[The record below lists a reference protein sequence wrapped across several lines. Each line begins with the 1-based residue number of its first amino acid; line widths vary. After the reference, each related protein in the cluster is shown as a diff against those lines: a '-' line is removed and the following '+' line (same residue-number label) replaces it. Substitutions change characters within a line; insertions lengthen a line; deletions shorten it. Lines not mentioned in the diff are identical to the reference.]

1 MKFLRSHLFVCI
13 AILLAV
19 SILAGSWFSNLDL
32 FDTGLREILRIENNE
47 LDEFASAFVLIVV
60 GLVIDQLRERR
71 VARRRAEIEEQQ
83 LRVLKATMRTVQDIV
98 NNFLNNMQLF
108 RMEAE
113 DGPLSVESLKL
124 FDDLINE
131 TAEKLKALGDSES
144 VVEYKMASGIGIVP
158 HNVNR

>member
-19 SILAGSWFSNLDL
+19 SILAGSLFSNLDL
-32 FDTGLREILRIENNE
+32 FDLGLREILRIENNQ
-47 LDEFASAFVLIVV
+47 LAEFASAFVLIVV

-71 VARRRAEIEEQQ
+71 VARRRAEIEEQR
-83 LRVLKATMRTVQDIV
+83 LRVLKATMRTVQDLV

-113 DGPLSVESLKL
+113 DGPLSVESLKR

-131 TAEKLKALGDSES
+131 TAEKLQALGDSEA

-158 HNVNR
+158 HNRS

>member
-19 SILAGSWFSNLDL
+19 SILAGSWFSNVDL

-47 LDEFASAFVLIVV
+47 WDEVASAFVLIVV
-60 GLVIDQLRERR
+60 GLVIDQLRERQ
-71 VARRRAEIEEQQ
+71 VARRRAEIEEQR

>member
-32 FDTGLREILRIENNE
+32 FDIGLREILRIEKNE

-60 GLVIDQLRERR
+60 GLVIDQLREQRF
-71 VARRRAEIEEQQ
+71 ARRRSEIEEQR
-83 LRVLKATMRTVQDIV
+83 LRVLKATMRTVQDLM
-98 NNFLNNMQLF
+98 NNFLNNVQLF

-158 HNVNR
+158 HNRS

>member
-32 FDTGLREILRIENNE
+32 FDTALREILRIENNE

-71 VARRRAEIEEQQ
+71 VARRRAEIEEQR

-144 VVEYKMASGIGIVP
+144 VVECKMASGIGIVP
-158 HNVNR
+158 HNRS

>member
-1 MKFLRSHLFVCI
+1 MKSLRSHLFVCI

-71 VARRRAEIEEQQ
+71 VARRRAEIEEQR

-98 NNFLNNMQLF
+98 NNFLNSMQLF

-144 VVEYKMASGIGIVP
+144 VVEHKMASGIGIVP
-158 HNVNR
+158 HNRS

>member
-1 MKFLRSHLFVCI
+1 MKFLRSHLFVGI

-60 GLVIDQLRERR
+60 GLVIDQLRERQ
-71 VARRRAEIEEQQ
+71 VARRRAEIEEQR

-158 HNVNR
+158 HNVDR

>member
-13 AILLAV
+13 SILFAV

-47 LDEFASAFVLIVV
+47 LDEFVSAFVLIVV

-71 VARRRAEIEEQQ
+71 LARRRAEIEEQR

-144 VVEYKMASGIGIVP
+144 VVEYKMASGIGTVP
-158 HNVNR
+158 HNRS

>member
-1 MKFLRSHLFVCI
+1 MKFLRSHLFVCS
-13 AILLAV
+13 AILLTV

-71 VARRRAEIEEQQ
+71 VARRRAEIEEQR
-83 LRVLKATMRTVQDIV
+83 LRVLKATMRTVQDLV

-158 HNVNR
+158 HNVDG